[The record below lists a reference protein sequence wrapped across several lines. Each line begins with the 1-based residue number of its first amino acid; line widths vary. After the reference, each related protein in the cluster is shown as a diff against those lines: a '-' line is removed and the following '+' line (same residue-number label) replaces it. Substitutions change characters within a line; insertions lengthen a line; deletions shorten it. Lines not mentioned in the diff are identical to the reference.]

1 MIIET
6 FFFCNIHEY
15 NKIKA
20 MQFKKEVNILCTLLM
35 SKFIVVDLE
44 KHCRST
50 NDRWSIT
57 KYTWISYYLYECT
70 LYIHTTASLQ
80 NVCIRYHSRFFDFL
94 AHTNLSATLATDQ
107 KWPLCPIHVVCF
119 MLVSNLISD
128 LITDLI
134 SDFGIASMLNY
145 TVRQGRRK
153 VWKSGGASSNG
164 RG

>member
-44 KHCRST
+44 KHCRSK

-80 NVCIRYHSRFFDFL
+80 NVCIRYNSRFFDCL
-94 AHTNLSATLATDQ
+94 AHTNLSATLATSHLP
-107 KWPLCPIHVVCF
+107 KFSRVLFTIV
-119 MLVSNLISD
+119 LIRK
-128 LITDLI
+128 I
-134 SDFGIASMLNY
+134 STMVDGTLLNFG
-145 TVRQGRRK
+145 
-153 VWKSGGASSNG
+153 KSCT
-164 RG
+164 